1 MSVSDRLNARPAAR
15 RAAVGGLIA
24 VGLLLLAPSLSP
36 GAGPA
41 KNGSKAV
48 QHTRSYFGVLRRAH
62 KPSDRL
68 PQDRRAY
75 WRQLKSKYGLAI
87 GGARR
92 AIDSHRG
99 SVWLL
104 PGAGWLCMD
113 VLDKPLD
120 VVIGGCQPTWKA
132 RRGLIALTQKFNS
145 GKLIFTGALPD
156 RSRHLRIV
164 NSHHAPL
171 HVRIADNTYR
181 ATYSAAQSRLW
192 KPRRIVFLVGNHRHR
207 FKLAGIRRKL
217 MPA

>member
-1 MSVSDRLNARPAAR
+1 MSRVEATSK
-15 RAAVGGLIA
+15 
-24 VGLLLLAPSLSP
+24 LSP
-36 GAGPA
+36 
-41 KNGSKAV
+41 
-48 QHTRSYFGVLRRAH
+48 VLRRAH
-62 KPSDRL
+62 KPSDQL

-75 WRQLKSKYGLAI
+75 WRQFKSKYGPEI

-92 AIDSHRG
+92 TIDSHRG

-120 VVIGGCQPTWKA
+120 VVIGGCQPAWKA
-132 RRGLIALTQKFNS
+132 RRGLTALTQKFNS
-145 GKLIFTGALPD
+145 GKLIFTGAVPD

-164 NSHHAPL
+164 NSHHAPV

-181 ATYSAAQSRLW
+181 ATYSAAQSRRWL
-192 KPRRIVFLVGNHRHR
+192 VFLVGNHQHG